1 MPWDDDWHES
11 QRRLAERA
19 TEAFKRFSARFSALT
34 PQQRFRWLIGR
45 GLIDASGNLT
55 TRCGGDAEPIVL
67 DAESFDA
74 FMADDGPVTPEQVA
88 AFVKG
93 R

>member
-19 TEAFKRFSARFSALT
+19 VEEGKQFSALT
-34 PQQRFRWLIGR
+34 PRQRFRWLVGR
-45 GLIDASGNLT
+45 GLIDANGNLT
-55 TRCGGDAEPIVL
+55 TRCGGDAEPLVL

-74 FMADDGPVTPEQVA
+74 FMADDDPVTPEQVA
-88 AFVKG
+88 AFIKG